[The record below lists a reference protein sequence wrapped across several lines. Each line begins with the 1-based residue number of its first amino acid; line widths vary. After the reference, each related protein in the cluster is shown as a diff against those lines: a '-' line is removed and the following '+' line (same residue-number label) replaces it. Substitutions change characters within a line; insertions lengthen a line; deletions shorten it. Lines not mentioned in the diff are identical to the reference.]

1 MTRRTSRMSILVC
14 VMRPEPGTHNKNKGR
29 ACPRCSPRTM
39 EIESVRSCHS
49 AGGPLGPG
57 MTDYRQPIPAK
68 PETRAT
74 TFMTSRSHPRPDRA
88 SDRRRRHDHRSN
100 RKPVHRPYG
109 RGPIGAA
116 RSAWSA
122 RLRGTPQTCAALRQV
137 VWPKDWSGLHRP
149 DPLRH
154 AHRSGADPF
163 VAATGAF
170 NGVCSGSCRG

>member
-1 MTRRTSRMSILVC
+1 
-14 VMRPEPGTHNKNKGR
+14 MRPEPGTHNKNKGR

-39 EIESVRSCHS
+39 EIESGRSCHS
-49 AGGPLGPG
+49 AGGPLCPG

-109 RGPIGAA
+109 RGPIGQQD
-116 RSAWSA
+116 RHGRRVSAG
-122 RLRGTPQTCAALRQV
+122 RRRPALHGCCV
-137 VWPKDWSGLHRP
+137 KSSGPRIGRASI
-149 DPLRH
+149 DRIRY
-154 AHRSGADPF
+154 ATRTRSGADPF